1 MLTMASADRIPSRDA
16 ISVALREGNSKRK
29 ELLVNSLQAK
39 HVPSSPESSLGMMT
53 ALASLV
59 AEKNISKPLV
69 IGFAETATAIGAM
82 LASCLGPDCFYIHT
96 TREAALPN
104 EPVIEFLE
112 EHSHAV
118 DQSIQKSLLIDQL
131 RHADSII
138 FVDDEITTGKTL
150 LNAIDAIDGA
160 GRVLRDKTILAA
172 SIVNRV
178 GSEAEL
184 GGLRTHLGFISLL
197 SDEGWSAPLTSS
209 MQSPAECYKE
219 MGVELTTI
227 VAGDS
232 VKPGNPRKGVRAGD
246 YRNDCNKLGNWI
258 SSELGDLLKGSETV
272 AVVGTEECMF
282 PAITCGKVISELFP
296 KIVVKCHAT
305 TRSPISISND
315 ESYPIK
321 NGCVLRSV
329 YDRGRRTFIYNLASY
344 DLVIVVTDAPLTTAR
359 EGLKDLTGAFAAFGT
374 EHIAAVVI

>member
-1 MLTMASADRIPSRDA
+1 MVSADKLPSRDA
-16 ISVALREGNSKRK
+16 ISVALREGNGKRR

-39 HVPSSPESSLGMMT
+39 HVPSSPKSSLGMMA

-59 AEKNISKPLV
+59 AEKNIGKPLV

-118 DQSIQKSLLIDQL
+118 NQSIHKTLLVDQL
-131 RHADSII
+131 RYADR
-138 FVDDEITTGKTL
+138 G
-150 LNAIDAIDGA
+150 
-160 GRVLRDKTILAA
+160 KTILAA

-178 GSEAEL
+178 GGESKL
-184 GGLRTHLGFISLL
+184 RGLRTRPGFISLF
-197 SDEGWSAPLTSS
+197 SDEGWSMSLTNP
-209 MQSPAECYKE
+209 MQSPAECCKE
-219 MGVELTTI
+219 MGVEPMTI

-232 VKPGNPRKGVRAGD
+232 VKPGNPRKGVRVGD

-258 SSELGDLLKGSETV
+258 STELGDSLEGSKTV
-272 AVVGTEECMF
+272 TVVGTEECMF
-282 PAITCGKVISELFP
+282 PAIACGKAISELFP
-296 KIVVKCHAT
+296 ETIVKCHAT

-315 ESYPIK
+315 DSYPIK
-321 NGCVLRSV
+321 NGCMLRSV
-329 YDRGRRTFIYNLASY
+329 YDCDRRTFIYNLASY

-359 EGLKDLTGAFAAFGT
+359 NGLKDLAGAFAAFGT
-374 EHIAAVVI
+374 KHIVAVVI

>member
-1 MLTMASADRIPSRDA
+1 MVSADKLPSRDA
-16 ISVALREGNSKRK
+16 ISVALREGNGKRR

-39 HVPSSPESSLGMMT
+39 HVPSSPKSSLGMMA

-59 AEKNISKPLV
+59 AEKNIGKPLV
-69 IGFAETATAIGAM
+69 IGFAETAPAIGAM

-118 DQSIQKSLLIDQL
+118 NQSIHKTLLVDQL
-131 RHADSII
+131 RYADSVI

-160 GRVLRDKTILAA
+160 EHALRGKTILAA

-178 GSEAEL
+178 GGESKL
-184 GGLRTHLGFISLL
+184 RGLRTRPGFISLF
-197 SDEGWSAPLTSS
+197 SDEGWSMSLTNP
-209 MQSPAECYKE
+209 MQSPAECCKE
-219 MGVELTTI
+219 MGVEPMTI

-232 VKPGNPRKGVRAGD
+232 VKPGNPRKGVRVGD

-258 SSELGDLLKGSETV
+258 STELGDSLEGSKTV
-272 AVVGTEECMF
+272 TVVGTEECMF
-282 PAITCGKVISELFP
+282 PAIACGKAISELFP
-296 KIVVKCHAT
+296 ETIVKCHAT

-315 ESYPIK
+315 DSYPIK
-321 NGCVLRSV
+321 NGCMLRSV
-329 YDRGRRTFIYNLASY
+329 YDCDRRTFIYNLASY

-359 EGLKDLTGAFAAFGT
+359 NGLKDLAGAFAAFGT
-374 EHIAAVVI
+374 KHIVAVVI